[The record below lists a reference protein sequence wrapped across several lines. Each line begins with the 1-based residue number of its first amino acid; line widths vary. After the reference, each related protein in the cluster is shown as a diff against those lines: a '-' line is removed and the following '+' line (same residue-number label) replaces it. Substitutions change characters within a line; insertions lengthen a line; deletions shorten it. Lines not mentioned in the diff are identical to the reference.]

1 MSGPSFDDLMEG
13 ASPDEEARLRRMH
26 DLLVAAGP
34 PPELPP
40 SLEEAPVIRR
50 ERERRQ
56 RRPALTTLPRRRF
69 GAVLVGAA
77 GIAVA
82 AFFVGYLAGNV
93 GSSGGPPVVN
103 IAMRPTAVAPQ
114 TAAAVIALEKN
125 GSDSNVPMTLTVSG
139 LKKLPKGGYYEL
151 WLTREAKSGGRT
163 TQKLLVSC
171 GTFLQSSD
179 RVEVRM
185 NAPYTLDS
193 HPGWVVTQHV
203 RGVMSQP
210 IVLTT

>member
-13 ASPDEEARLRRMH
+13 ASPEEQARLQRVH

-40 SLEEAPVIRR
+40 SLEEAPVIQ
-50 ERERRQ
+50 RERRRD
-56 RRPALTTLPRRRF
+56 RRPALTTVPRRRL
-69 GAVLVGAA
+69 GAVLVAAA

-93 GSSGGPPVVN
+93 GSSATTSVVS
-103 IAMRPTAVAPQ
+103 IPMRPTAVAPQ

-125 GSDSNVPMTLTVSG
+125 GSESNVPMTLTVSG

-151 WLTREAKSGGRT
+151 WLTREVKSGGRT

-179 RVEVRM
+179 RVEVKM
-185 NAPYTLDS
+185 NAPYTLENQ
-193 HPGWVVTQHV
+193 PGWVITRHV
-203 RGVMSQP
+203 RGVTTQP

>member
-13 ASPDEEARLRRMH
+13 ASPEEEARLRRVH

-40 SLEEAPVIRR
+40 SLEEAPVIQ
-50 ERERRQ
+50 RERRRD
-56 RRPALTTLPRRRF
+56 RRPALTTVPRRRL
-69 GAVLVGAA
+69 GAVLVAAA

-93 GSSGGPPVVN
+93 GSSATTSVVS
-103 IAMRPTAVAPQ
+103 IPMRPTAVAPQ

-125 GSDSNVPMTLTVSG
+125 GSESNVPMTLTVSG

-151 WLTREAKSGGRT
+151 WLTREVKSGGRT

-179 RVEVRM
+179 RVEVKM
-185 NAPYTLDS
+185 NAPYTLENQ
-193 HPGWVVTQHV
+193 PGWVITRHV
-203 RGVMSQP
+203 RGVTTQP

>member
-1 MSGPSFDDLMEG
+1 MTGPTFDDLMEG
-13 ASPDEEARLRRMH
+13 ASPEEEARLQRMH

-50 ERERRQ
+50 EPERV
-56 RRPALTTLPRRRF
+56 RRPALTTLPRRRL
-69 GAVLVGAA
+69 GAVLVAAA
-77 GIAVA
+77 GIAAA

-93 GSSGGPPVVN
+93 GSSGGPPVVT

-125 GSDSNVPMTLTVSG
+125 GSESNVPMTLTVSG
-139 LKKLPKGGYYEL
+139 LKKLPKGSYYEL
-151 WLTREAKSGGRT
+151 WLTRAVRSGGRT

-179 RVEVRM
+179 RIEVKM

-193 HPGWVVTQHV
+193 HPGWVITRHV
-203 RGVMSQP
+203 RGVTSQP
-210 IVLTT
+210 VVLTT

>member
-1 MSGPSFDDLMEG
+1 VSGPSYDELMEG

-26 DLLVAAGP
+26 ELLVAAGP

-40 SLEEAPVIRR
+40 SLEKAPVIRR
-50 ERERRQ
+50 ERERV
-56 RRPALTTLPRRRF
+56 RRPALTTLPRRRL
-69 GAVLVGAA
+69 GAVLVAAA
-77 GIAVA
+77 GIAAA

-93 GSSGGPPVVN
+93 GSSGAPPVTN
-103 IAMRPTAVAPQ
+103 IAMRPTAAAPQ
-114 TAAAVIALEKN
+114 TAAAIIALEKT
-125 GSDSNVPMTLTVSG
+125 GGETNVPMTLTVSG

-151 WLTREAKSGGRT
+151 WLTREGTSGGKT
-163 TQKLLVSC
+163 TQKLIVSC

-179 RVEVRM
+179 RVEVKM

-193 HPGWVVTQHV
+193 QPGWVITRHV
-203 RGVMSQP
+203 RGVTSQP

>member
-1 MSGPSFDDLMEG
+1 MTGPSFEDLMEG
-13 ASPDEEARLRRMH
+13 AFPDEEARLRRVH

-40 SLEEAPVIRR
+40 SLEEAPVIQ
-50 ERERRQ
+50 RERRRD
-56 RRPALTTLPRRRF
+56 RRPALTTVPRRRL
-69 GAVLVGAA
+69 GAVLVAAA

-93 GSSGGPPVVN
+93 GSSATTSVVS
-103 IAMRPTAVAPQ
+103 IPMRPTAVAPQ

-125 GSDSNVPMTLTVSG
+125 GSESNVPMTLTVSG

-151 WLTREAKSGGRT
+151 WLTREVKSGGGT

-179 RVEVRM
+179 RVEVKM
-185 NAPYTLDS
+185 NAPYTLENQ
-193 HPGWVVTQHV
+193 PGWVITRHV
-203 RGVMSQP
+203 RGVTTQP

>member
-1 MSGPSFDDLMEG
+1 MSGPSFDELMEG
-13 ASPDEEARLRRMH
+13 ASPDEEARLRRVH
-26 DLLVAAGP
+26 ELLVTAGP

-40 SLEEAPVIRR
+40 SLEEAPVIQREPRR
-50 ERERRQ
+50 E

-69 GAVLVGAA
+69 GAVLVAAA
-77 GIAVA
+77 GIAAA
-82 AFFVGYLAGNV
+82 AFFAGYLAGNV
-93 GSSGGPPVVN
+93 GSSGGPPTVS

-125 GSDSNVPMTLTVSG
+125 GSESNVPMTLTVSG

-151 WLTREAKSGGRT
+151 WLTREVKSGGRT

-179 RVEVRM
+179 RVEVKM

-193 HPGWVVTQHV
+193 HPGWVITRHV

-210 IVLTT
+210 IMLTT

>member
-13 ASPDEEARLRRMH
+13 ASPEEQARLQRVH

-40 SLEEAPVIRR
+40 SLEEAPVIQ
-50 ERERRQ
+50 RERRRD
-56 RRPALTTLPRRRF
+56 RRPALTTVPRRRL
-69 GAVLVGAA
+69 GAVLVAAA

-93 GSSGGPPVVN
+93 GSSATTSVVS
-103 IAMRPTAVAPQ
+103 IPMRPTAVAPQ
-114 TAAAVIALEKN
+114 TAAAVIALDKN
-125 GSDSNVPMTLTVSG
+125 GSESNVPMTLTVSG

-151 WLTREAKSGGRT
+151 WLTREVKSGGRT

-179 RVEVRM
+179 RVEVKM
-185 NAPYTLDS
+185 NAPYTLENQ
-193 HPGWVVTQHV
+193 PGWVITRHV
-203 RGVMSQP
+203 RGVTTQP

>member
-13 ASPDEEARLRRMH
+13 ASPEEEARLRRVH

-40 SLEEAPVIRR
+40 SLEEAPVIQ
-50 ERERRQ
+50 RERRRD
-56 RRPALTTLPRRRF
+56 RRPALTTVPRRRL
-69 GAVLVGAA
+69 GAVLVAAA

-93 GSSGGPPVVN
+93 GSSGTTSVVS
-103 IAMRPTAVAPQ
+103 IPMRPTAVAPQ

-125 GSDSNVPMTLTVSG
+125 GSESNVPMTLTVSG

-151 WLTREAKSGGRT
+151 WLTRAVKSGGQT

-179 RVEVRM
+179 RVEVKM

-193 HPGWVVTQHV
+193 HPGWVITRHV
-203 RGVMSQP
+203 RGVTTQP

>member
-26 DLLVAAGP
+26 DLLLAAGP

-40 SLEEAPVIRR
+40 SLEEAPVIRP
-50 ERERRQ
+50 ERRRE
-56 RRPALTTLPRRRF
+56 RRPALTTVPRRRF
-69 GAVLVGAA
+69 GAALVAAA

-93 GSSGGPPVVN
+93 GSSGTTKAVSIP
-103 IAMRPTAVAPQ
+103 MRPTALAPQ
-114 TAAAVIALEKN
+114 TAGAVIALEKS
-125 GSDSNVPMTLTVSG
+125 GSESNVPMTLTVSG

-151 WLTREAKSGGRT
+151 WLTRAVKSGGRT

-179 RVEVRM
+179 RIEVKM

-193 HPGWVVTQHV
+193 HPGWVITRHV
-203 RGVMSQP
+203 RGATSQP
-210 IVLTT
+210 VVLTT

>member
-1 MSGPSFDDLMEG
+1 VTGPSYDELMEG
-13 ASPDEEARLRRMH
+13 ASPDEEARLRRVH
-26 DLLVAAGP
+26 ELLVTAGP

-40 SLEEAPVIRR
+40 SLEEAPVIRP
-50 ERERRQ
+50 ERERK
-56 RRPALTTLPRRRF
+56 RRPALTTVPRRRF
-69 GAVLVGAA
+69 GAVLVAAA
-77 GIAVA
+77 GIAAA

-93 GSSGGPPVVN
+93 GSSGKTSVVN
-103 IAMRPTAVAPQ
+103 IPMRPTAVAPQ

-125 GSDSNVPMTLTVSG
+125 GSESNVPMTLTVSG
-139 LKKLPKGGYYEL
+139 LKKLPRGSYYEL

-179 RVEVRM
+179 RVEVKM
-185 NAPYTLDS
+185 NAPYTLDT
-193 HPGWVVTQHV
+193 HPGWVITRHV

-210 IVLTT
+210 IMLTT